1 MKKSLVCA
9 ALGLVFCTNPAHAL
23 DLLHAYE
30 AALSN
35 DPTFRA
41 ASKANEAAQAN
52 RVIGRAALL
61 PKVNANYVTL
71 ANNTQISGPAYS
83 GGPNITY
90 NKAYASDTATVQLNQ
105 PLFNL
110 EALARMRQGNAQA
123 DQGEARFIYETQ
135 DLLVR
140 VLQAYTMVLYT
151 LDDLSYLKAQRDAY
165 KEQLKVNTRMYDKG
179 EGTVTDMLETKA
191 SYELSE
197 AKIVEANNAVE
208 NAKRQLEA
216 LIGETLKSPEEV
228 RKLTK
233 EFRVVPLEPFAFEA
247 WLESAYASNAE
258 LIASM
263 HGVEV
268 SRQQYQRERAGHFP
282 VVSGIVAWNQQ
293 RSNNVNTI
301 SQEAVNSYAGVQ
313 LTIPISTG
321 GETTGRTTQARANLE
336 KSMAET
342 DGTRTKITTELRKQY
357 DLVVTS
363 IQKIEALNK
372 AVDSAQELTKAMRKS
387 VQGGQRINLDI
398 LVADKGLSTAQRDL
412 AQAKYTYMIALL
424 RLKQLSGQLSV
435 EDLEKMA
442 RNFGKDRVTS

>member
-1 MKKSLVCA
+1 MKKRLLGV
-9 ALGLVFCTNPAHAL
+9 ALGLAFCTNSAHAL

-30 AALSN
+30 AALNN

-41 ASKANEAAQAN
+41 AAKGSEAAQAN
-52 RVIGRAALL
+52 RVIGRAAML
-61 PKVNANYVTL
+61 PKVSANYTQY
-71 ANNTQISGPAYS
+71 ANNSQISGPAYS

-90 NKAYASDTATVQLNQ
+90 NKAYASDNAVVQLSQ

-123 DQGEARFIYETQ
+123 DQGDAKFIYETQ

-151 LDDLSYLKAQRDAY
+151 QDDLSYLKAQRDAY

-179 EGTVTDMLETKA
+179 EGTITDMLETKA

-197 AKIVEANNAVE
+197 AKIVEAKNAVE

-216 LIGETLKSPEEV
+216 LIGEELKSAEEV
-228 RKLTK
+228 RKLTS
-233 EFRVVPLEPFAFEA
+233 EFRVVPLVPFAFEA
-247 WLESAYASNAE
+247 WVESAYASNAE
-258 LIASM
+258 LRASQ
-263 HGVEV
+263 HGIEV

-282 VVSGIVAWNQQ
+282 VVSGVVAWNQQ

-313 LTIPISTG
+313 ITIPLSTG
-321 GETTGRTTQARANLE
+321 GETTGRTSQARANLE

-342 DGTRTKITTELRKQY
+342 DATRAKITTELRKQY

-363 IQKIEALNK
+363 IQKIDALNK
-372 AVDSAQELTKAMRKS
+372 AVASAQELTKAMRKS

-398 LVADKGLSTAQRDL
+398 LVADKGLATAQRDL
-412 AQAKYTYMIALL
+412 AQAKYTYMVSLL
-424 RLKQLSGQLSV
+424 RLKQISGQISV

-442 RNFGKDRVTS
+442 KNFAQDRARS